1 MQNFWQRLLLFAA
14 HTETLS
20 AVTLCTQ
27 RAQFM
32 GFQGEQK
39 KATFA
44 IDFFFPPRDIKMK
57 DVFPN
62 SENIY
67 IDFY

>member
-1 MQNFWQRLLLFAA
+1 MQNFWQHLWLFAA

-20 AVTLCTQ
+20 FVTLCTQ
-27 RAQFM
+27 QAQFM

-39 KATFA
+39 RAA
-44 IDFFFPPRDIKMK
+44 IPVYIFSLRDIKKK

-62 SENIY
+62 SETTY
-67 IDFY
+67 IDFN

>member
-20 AVTLCTQ
+20 FVTLCTQ
-27 RAQFM
+27 AQFM

-39 KATFA
+39 RAA
-44 IDFFFPPRDIKMK
+44 FPIYILSLRDIKMK

-62 SENIY
+62 SENTY
-67 IDFY
+67 IDFN